1 MPIFRDVPEIIGSY
15 RGKAGRHY
23 AQMARWYP
31 AMHCVNTIAGPRH
44 SGGTIEPLVASVT
57 PPGVL
62 LVTVKVTQLRALP
75 LISPPPQ
82 TPSWQRNA
90 KPDVA
95 LT

>member
-1 MPIFRDVPEIIGSY
+1 MPIFRDVPEILGSY

-31 AMHCVNTIAGPRH
+31 AMYCVNTIAGPRH
-44 SGGTIEPLVASVT
+44 SGGTIEPLVAFVT

-75 LISPPPQ
+75 LISPPPPKRPVGKG
-82 TPSWQRNA
+82 TPNQMLR
-90 KPDVA
+90 
-95 LT
+95 

>member
-1 MPIFRDVPEIIGSY
+1 MPIFRDVPEILDSF
-15 RGKAGRHY
+15 RGKTGRHY

-44 SGGTIEPLVASVT
+44 SGGTIEPLVASVA

-75 LISPPPQ
+75 LISPPQRPVGKG
-82 TPSWQRNA
+82 TPNRM
-90 KPDVA
+90 
-95 LT
+95 LR